1 MDGGLARDVKNLVRV
16 FGFELQHLDCVDG
29 GQDKQFDFLTLGFA
43 LYSLHDG
50 QSTVCTS
57 ANDNLAASPGDF
69 LFYRERS
76 VAELLSKF
84 LRRLFLALA
93 DFAAIN
99 DDIMFVRA
107 AIDLDGAEREFAEA
121 HTRTPAGLQALFF
134 DVIALKADRHGS
146 TSLLPQCGQRTSPS
160 S

>member
-1 MDGGLARDVKNLVRV
+1 MMGNRPYAPVPMTIWRHPQGI
-16 FGFELQHLDCVDG
+16 
-29 GQDKQFDFLTLGFA
+29 
-43 LYSLHDG
+43 S
-50 QSTVCTS
+50 SS
-57 ANDNLAASPGDF
+57 
-69 LFYRERS
+69 YRKRS

-107 AIDLDGAEREFAEA
+107 AVNLDGTKREFAEA
-121 HTRTPAGLQALFF
+121 HTRTPAGLQAALFF
-134 DVIALKADRHGS
+134 DVIALKADRHCP

>member
-1 MDGGLARDVKNLVRV
+1 MTIWRHRQGI
-16 FGFELQHLDCVDG
+16 
-29 GQDKQFDFLTLGFA
+29 
-43 LYSLHDG
+43 S
-50 QSTVCTS
+50 SS
-57 ANDNLAASPGDF
+57 
-69 LFYRERS
+69 YRKRS

-107 AIDLDGAEREFAEA
+107 AINRDGTKREFAEA

-134 DVIALKADRHGS
+134 DVIALKADRHCS